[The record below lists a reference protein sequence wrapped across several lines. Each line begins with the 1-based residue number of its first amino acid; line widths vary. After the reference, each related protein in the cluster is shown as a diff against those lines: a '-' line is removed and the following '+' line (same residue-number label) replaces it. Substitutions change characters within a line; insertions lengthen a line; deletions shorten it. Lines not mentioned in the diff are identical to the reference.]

1 MHGMMV
7 SIEIIEMSVNIINN
21 DYKSNCSP
29 MFRPK
34 DETKILEKDDKKD
47 INPLN
52 SLININGLRLHLNI
66 KR

>member
-1 MHGMMV
+1 MIV
-7 SIEIIEMSVNIINN
+7 RIEIIEMSVNIINN
-21 DYKSNCSP
+21 DYKSNCFP

-52 SLININGLRLHLNI
+52 H
-66 KR
+66 